1 MPVGSEPELTT
12 TAQGTDRVS
21 ATGDGYPGGMQRG
34 SDKHSARMDD
44 ALEGEVAGM
53 LSAGHDTHTEEWK
66 SAEPSGED
74 QPDVQLSGDGSL
86 HGGVPEG
93 MTEADVEER
102 SRLAAYLGKE
112 VWPATGEQL
121 LEVARGREA
130 PDVVLDRLAQLSP
143 GRVYDTLQ
151 EAWTELGGHVEQH
164 RF

>member
-1 MPVGSEPELTT
+1 
-12 TAQGTDRVS
+12 
-21 ATGDGYPGGMQRG
+21 MQRG

-53 LSAGHDTHTEEWK
+53 LAAGHDTHVEEWK

-74 QPDVQLSGDGSL
+74 QPDVQLSADGDL
-86 HGGVPEG
+86 HGGVPDG
-93 MTEADVEER
+93 MSEDDVEQR

-112 VWPATGEQL
+112 VWPATGAQL

-130 PDVVLDRLAQLSP
+130 PDVVTDRLAQLP
-143 GRVYDTLQ
+143 QGRVFDNLQ
-151 EAWTELGGHVEQH
+151 DAWTALGGGTEQH